1 MGWGSKKDPATGRSK
16 REAGPRHET
25 HGGPKRW
32 NGKIVPKG
40 RLQYQRDR
48 KMGRRPAR

>member
-16 REAGPRHET
+16 RENTRRTTRGKAPERN
-25 HGGPKRW
+25 

-40 RLQYQRDR
+40 KLAHQRDR
-48 KMGRRPAR
+48 KTGKK